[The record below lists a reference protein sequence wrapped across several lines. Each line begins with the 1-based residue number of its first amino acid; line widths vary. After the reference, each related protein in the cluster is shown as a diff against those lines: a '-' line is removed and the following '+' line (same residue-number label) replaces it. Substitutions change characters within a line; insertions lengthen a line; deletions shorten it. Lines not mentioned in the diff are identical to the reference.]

1 MTADGAPPPV
11 PRLRP
16 SQRVR
21 GFFAAEN
28 QLVVAKALLGLVNQ
42 LRDPVG
48 PPEPVNRGLALGLI
62 YALPAVVGGL
72 GAWAGRRSLLA
83 AAAIACA
90 VGSVL
95 SFSGVTLLFLVPALL
110 FALAAARPR
119 GARTAPGAGEMTP
132 PGAKAA
138 PRAGRDWPGAV
149 RGLALAIVLVA
160 LMVGS
165 GASLLA
171 LTEPRCWIGEE
182 SPSGPIVY
190 RIVPD
195 IYGVS
200 VEKGGSAGCS
210 SADLTVRGAVVAAI
224 LGLGALGLAVRA
236 ATSRRRG
243 DPLDDRPGPTPV
255 TDAEI
260 TT

>member
-11 PRLRP
+11 PRLRLN
-16 SQRVR
+16 QRVL

-28 QLVVAKALLGLVNQ
+28 QIVLAIALLGLVNQ

-83 AAAIACA
+83 AAAVACA
-90 VGSVL
+90 IGSVL
-95 SFSGVTLLFLVPALL
+95 SFSGVTLLFLIPALL
-110 FALAAARPR
+110 FAIAAVAPGRS
-119 GARTAPGAGEMTP
+119 GTAPQEGE
-132 PGAKAA
+132 AA
-138 PRAGRDWPGAV
+138 PRAGRDWAGV
-149 RGLALAIVLVA
+149 VKGLALAIVLVA

-165 GASLLA
+165 GLSLLS
-171 LTEPRCWIGEE
+171 LTEARCWIGEE
-182 SPSGPIVY
+182 NPSGTIVY
-190 RIVPD
+190 QIVPD

-200 VEKGGSAGCS
+200 VGKGETAGCS
-210 SADLTVRGAVVAAI
+210 SAVLTLRGAVVAAV
-224 LGLGALGLAVRA
+224 LGLAALGLAIRA
-236 ATSRRRG
+236 ASPRRHD
-243 DPLDDRPGPTPV
+243 DPLDDRPGPPSV
-255 TDAEI
+255 ADAEI

>member
-11 PRLRP
+11 PRRRLN
-16 SQRVR
+16 QRVL

-28 QLVVAKALLGLVNQ
+28 QIVLAIALLGLVNQ

-48 PPEPVNRGLALGLI
+48 PPEPVNRGLALGLV
-62 YALPAVVGGL
+62 YVLPAVVGGL
-72 GAWAGRRSLLA
+72 GAWAGRRSLLVA
-83 AAAIACA
+83 AAVACA

-95 SFSGVTLLFLVPALL
+95 SVATLLFLIPALL
-110 FALAAARPR
+110 FAIAAAARPAA
-119 GARTAPGAGEMTP
+119 GPASPGGET
-132 PGAKAA
+132 A
-138 PRAGRDWPGAV
+138 PRAGRDWAGAI
-149 RGLALAIVLVA
+149 RGLALAIALVA

-165 GASLLA
+165 GLALLA

-182 SPSGPIVY
+182 NPSGTIVY

-200 VEKGGSAGCS
+200 ESKGETAGCS
-210 SADLTVRGAVVAAI
+210 SADLTLRGAIVATV
-224 LGLGALGLAVRA
+224 LGIVALGLAIRA
-236 ATSRRRG
+236 ARPRRQG
-243 DPLDDRPGPTPV
+243 DPLDDRIGPEPV
-255 TDAEI
+255 NDAEI